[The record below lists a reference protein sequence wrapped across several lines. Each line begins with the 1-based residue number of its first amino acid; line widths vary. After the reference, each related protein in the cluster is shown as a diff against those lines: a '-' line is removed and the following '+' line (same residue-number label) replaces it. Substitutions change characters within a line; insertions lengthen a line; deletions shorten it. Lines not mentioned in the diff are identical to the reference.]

1 MSKASPP
8 GNAAVH
14 RAALTQAGPSSRASR
29 SMLLGLSQIF
39 SDDIAIDLG
48 TANTLVYVAGKGI
61 VIDEPSAVAV
71 LSRNGSREVVAVGA
85 RAKAMAGR
93 APADVEIIRPLRDGV
108 IADFI
113 ATEQM
118 LRVFIS
124 RTRRRFG
131 FRRPR
136 IIICVPAGAT
146 PVERRAVYES
156 AISAGGRRVLL
167 IEEPVAASI
176 GAGIRI
182 DESSGSM
189 VVDIGGGTTDIAVM
203 LGGGVIQTRSLRCAG
218 NAMDEAIIRYVRR
231 RHRLLIGEAS
241 AERIKIEAGSA
252 SRSAEGR
259 AVEVH
264 IRGRDVESG
273 THKTVVLGPRD
284 VADAL
289 DQPIEQMADLVRGS
303 LEDLPPDLAADV
315 CARGIYLTG
324 GGALLDQ
331 LNLELERR
339 VGAAFVVP
347 ERAMHCVIAGTAAVL
362 ENLASRERLLIKM

>member
-1 MSKASPP
+1 M
-8 GNAAVH
+8 
-14 RAALTQAGPSSRASR
+14 QI
-29 SMLLGLSQIF
+29 GLSQIF

-71 LSRNGSREVVAVGA
+71 LNRNGGREVIAVGT

-93 APADVEIIRPLRDGV
+93 APADVEIIRPMRDGV

-146 PVERRAVYES
+146 PVERRAVYE
-156 AISAGGRRVLL
+156 AAVAAGGRRVLL
-167 IEEPVAASI
+167 IEEPVAASL
-176 GAGIRI
+176 GAGVKV
-182 DESSGSM
+182 DDAAGSM
-189 VVDIGGGTTDIAVM
+189 VVDIGGGTTDIAVLS
-203 LGGGVIQTRSLRCAG
+203 LGAVIKTRSIRCAG

-241 AERIKIEAGSA
+241 AERIKVEAGCG
-252 SRSAEGR
+252 SRSVEGR

-273 THKTVVLGPRD
+273 QRKNVILGPHD
-284 VADAL
+284 VAEAL
-289 DQPIEQMADLVRGS
+289 DQPIEEMADLVRRS
-303 LEDLPPDLAADV
+303 LEDLPAELAANV
-315 CARGIYLTG
+315 CDLGICLTG
-324 GGALLDQ
+324 GGALLDR
-331 LNLELERR
+331 LDVELERR
-339 VGAAFVVP
+339 VGAPFVVP
-347 ERAMHCVIAGTAAVL
+347 EKPMQCVITGTAAVL
-362 ENLASRERLLIKM
+362 ENLADREHLLLGL

>member
-1 MSKASPP
+1 
-8 GNAAVH
+8 
-14 RAALTQAGPSSRASR
+14 
-29 SMLLGLSQIF
+29 MLLGLSQIF